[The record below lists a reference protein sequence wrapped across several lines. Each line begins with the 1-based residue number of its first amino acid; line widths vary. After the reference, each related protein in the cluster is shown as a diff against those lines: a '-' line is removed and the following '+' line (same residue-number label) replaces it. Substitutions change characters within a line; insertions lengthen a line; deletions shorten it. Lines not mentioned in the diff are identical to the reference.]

1 MADKANIEKIV
12 KEIMADKLSKDI
24 KEIRDNSILRDDLGM
39 DSFSA
44 VELIFE
50 VKEKFGID
58 IPQEDF
64 SKIKKVKDIIKY
76 ISNHTSGG

>member
-1 MADKANIEKIV
+1 
-12 KEIMADKLSKDI
+12 
-24 KEIRDNSILRDDLGM
+24 M